1 MTSSGAPLRDVSILL
16 GLSPHTEMAR
26 TNNSGHFS
34 MTDRCENSSYTL
46 RKNDYIPLRLEGAI
60 QRGDQP
66 LLIHLEDAGIL
77 SNCLLTWKKT
87 AFRSSF
93 YNFKAQ
99 KNHII
104 F

>member
-46 RKNDYIPLRLEGAI
+46 RKNDYFLFDLRA
-60 QRGDQP
+60 Q
-66 LLIHLEDAGIL
+66 
-77 SNCLLTWKKT
+77 
-87 AFRSSF
+87 
-93 YNFKAQ
+93 FKEMT
-99 KNHII
+99 NR